1 MSSFN
6 RNNGRGGGL
15 QVVYRKMM
23 VCRKIYKVKKEP
35 NIKKCISFEHA
46 ICKITGKNISLVILA
61 VYHPPYT
68 KKNAASNSTFLNEFL
83 DFLVEF
89 IPKYQNFIITG
100 DMN

>member
-15 QVVYRKMM
+15 QVVYRKML

-46 ICKITGKNISLVILA
+46 ICKITGK
-61 VYHPPYT
+61 T
-68 KKNAASNSTFLNEFL
+68 KKNAASNSTFLN